1 MAGGTDVANRF
12 VLSCWTVQGAFV
24 LSDLLVV
31 GTCAFGTGRQSRGSA
46 LRTSGG
52 ASLAFVGGAVGVKAV
67 TAAGDTGACTRV
79 EVVIG
84 DAAVSFIAVGRIGD
98 TCYTFA
104 GTKFALETEGGGDE
118 LPIGTGGSTLSLS
131 HNFVVAVG
139 SVVLAG
145 VTLR

>member
-1 MAGGTDVANRF
+1 MAGGTDVASRF

-67 TAAGDTGACTRV
+67 TAAGNTGACTRV
-79 EVVIG
+79 VVVVG

-98 TCYTFA
+98 TCYAFA

-131 HNFVVAVG
+131 YNFVVVVG